1 MNATRTS
8 QDGPL
13 RGVRIVDLSTVLSGP
28 VATTLLADQGADVI
42 KVEAPGAGDLT
53 RQISTRS
60 NGVTAM
66 FQLANR
72 GKRAITIDLRRE
84 RGLGVLHKL
93 AARADVF
100 VQNFRPGVV
109 DRIGIGYD
117 ALRALNPDLVYL
129 SVSGFGS
136 VCPLAQTKV
145 YDNLIQAAS
154 GFASGQAGADGAPT
168 FIKNLA
174 CDKITALTAAQAI
187 TAALYARAMGR
198 GGQHI
203 ELAMLDA
210 AVWFLWTDRATEF
223 TWTGADVNVLPS
235 LSQYDVTRFKDGW
248 GTIAAVTDE
257 EFAGLCRALDVAHI
271 AEDPRFTTMT
281 KRLSDPDYP
290 RVYREI
296 VQGAAGQFTIGDAL
310 RRLGEAKVPAVAAV
324 SLSEIPDHPQ
334 IIANGLIVDDV
345 HPVAGPLQQPR
356 PAARFSATPAS
367 AAAPAPLPGQDTDAI
382 LDELGYDASERDAL
396 RADSAVA

>member
-1 MNATRTS
+1 MSTTNNPAH
-8 QDGPL
+8 GPL
-13 RGVRIVDLSTVLSGP
+13 HGVRIVDLSTVLSGP
-28 VATTLLADQGADVI
+28 VATTLLADQGASVI

-53 RQISTRS
+53 RSISSRS

-72 GKRAITIDLRRE
+72 GKRAITIDLRHE
-84 RGLGVLHKL
+84 RGGEVLRQL

-109 DRIGIGYD
+109 DRIGVGYD
-117 ALRALNPDLVYL
+117 TLRAINPELIYL
-129 SVSGFGS
+129 SIAGFGFRG
-136 VCPLAQTKV
+136 PLAQTKV

-154 GFASGQAGADGAPT
+154 GFAHNQAGDDERPT

-198 GGQHI
+198 GGQHV

-223 TWTGADVNVLPS
+223 TWTGDDVNLLPS
-235 LSQYDVTRFKDGW
+235 LSRYDVTRFKDGW
-248 GTIAAVTDE
+248 GTIAAVTDH
-257 EFAGLCRALDVAHI
+257 EFAGMCRALGVGHI
-271 AEDPRFTTMT
+271 AEDPRFSTMT

-296 VQGAAGQFTIGDAL
+296 VQGAAGAFTIGEAM
-310 RRLGEAKVPAVAAV
+310 RRLGEAKVPAVAAIA
-324 SLSEIPDHPQ
+324 LSEIPDHPQ
-334 IIANGLIVDDV
+334 IAANELIVESH
-345 HPVAGPLQQPR
+345 HPSAGPLRQPR
-356 PAARFSATPAS
+356 AAARFSATPVTVAG
-367 AAAPAPLPGQDTDAI
+367 PAPLRGEHTDQI
-382 LDELGYDASERDAL
+382 LEELGYDADARAVLRD
-396 RADSAVA
+396 DGAVA

>member
-1 MNATRTS
+1 MTTMNDPAH
-8 QDGPL
+8 GPL
-13 RGVRIVDLSTVLSGP
+13 HGVCIVDLSTVLSGP
-28 VATTLLADQGADVI
+28 VATTLLADQGASVI

-53 RQISTRS
+53 RSISSRS

-72 GKRAITIDLRRE
+72 GKRAITIDLRHE
-84 RGLGVLHKL
+84 RGNEVLRQL
-93 AARADVF
+93 AAQADVF
-100 VQNFRPGVV
+100 VQNFRPGVA

-117 ALRALNPDLVYL
+117 ALHAVNPELIYL
-129 SVSGFGS
+129 SISGFGFRG
-136 VCPLAQTKV
+136 PLARTKV

-154 GFASGQAGADGAPT
+154 GFAHNQAGDDEQPT

-174 CDKITALTAAQAI
+174 CDKITALTAAQAV

-223 TWTGADVNVLPS
+223 TWTGDDVNLLPS
-235 LSQYDVTRFKDGW
+235 LSRYDVTRFKDGW
-248 GTIAAVTDE
+248 GTIAAVTDD
-257 EFAGLCRALDVAHI
+257 EFAGMCRALGVGHI
-271 AEDPRFTTMT
+271 AEDPRFSTMT

-296 VQGAAGQFTIGDAL
+296 VQGAAGAFTIGEAM

-324 SLSEIPDHPQ
+324 ALSDIPDHPQ
-334 IIANGLIVDDV
+334 IAANELIVESH
-345 HPVAGPLQQPR
+345 HPTAGPLRQPR
-356 PAARFSATPAS
+356 AAARFSGTPARVS
-367 AAAPAPLPGQDTDAI
+367 GPAPLPGEHTDQI
-382 LDELGYDASERDAL
+382 LEELGYDADARAAL
-396 RADSAVA
+396 RDGGAVA

>member
-1 MNATRTS
+1 MNAARRS
-8 QDGPL
+8 VDGPL

-28 VATTLLADQGADVI
+28 VATTLMADQGASVI

-72 GKRAITIDLRRE
+72 GKRAITIDLTRE
-84 RGLGVLHKL
+84 QGKVVMHKL
-93 AARADVF
+93 AAKADVF
-100 VQNFRPGVV
+100 VQNFRPGVA

-117 ALRALNPDLVYL
+117 ALREVNNALIYL
-129 SVSGFGS
+129 SISGFGS
-136 VCPLAQTKV
+136 RGPLAQTKV

-154 GFASGQAGADGAPT
+154 GFASVQSGADGHPT

-187 TAALYARAMGR
+187 TAALYARAVGR
-198 GGQHI
+198 GGQHV

-223 TWTGADVNVLPS
+223 TWTGPNVKVLPS

-257 EFAGLCRALDVAHI
+257 EFAGLCRALGVGHI
-271 AEDPRFTTMT
+271 ADDPRFTTMT

-296 VQGAAGQFTIGDAL
+296 VQGAAGQFTVGEAL
-310 RRLGEAKVPAVAAV
+310 RRLSEAKVPAVAAV

-334 IIANGLIVDDV
+334 IIANGLIVTDE
-345 HPVAGPLQQPR
+345 HPVAGPLRQPR
-356 PAARFSATPAS
+356 PAARFSATPA
-367 AAAPAPLPGQDTDAI
+367 AAAGPAPLRGQDTDAI
-382 LDELGYDASERDAL
+382 LDELGYDAVARDAL
-396 RADSAVA
+396 RADGAVA

>member
-1 MNATRTS
+1 
-8 QDGPL
+8 
-13 RGVRIVDLSTVLSGP
+13 
-28 VATTLLADQGADVI
+28 
-42 KVEAPGAGDLT
+42 
-53 RQISTRS
+53 
-60 NGVTAM
+60 
-66 FQLANR
+66 
-72 GKRAITIDLRRE
+72 
-84 RGLGVLHKL
+84 LHKL

-117 ALRALNPDLVYL
+117 ALRALNPELIYL
-129 SVSGFGS
+129 SISGFGS
-136 VCPLAQTKV
+136 IGPLAQTKV

-154 GFASGQAGADGAPT
+154 GFATGQAGADGAPT

-174 CDKITALTAAQAI
+174 CDKITALTSAQAI

-223 TWTGADVNVLPS
+223 TWTGDDVNVLPS

-290 RVYREI
+290 HVYRDI
-296 VQGAAGQFTIGDAL
+296 VQGAAGQFTIGEAL
-310 RRLGEAKVPAVAAV
+310 RRLAEAKVPAVAAV
-324 SLSEIPDHPQ
+324 ALSEIPDHPQ

-345 HPVAGPLQQPR
+345 HPVACSLQQPR
-356 PAARFSATPAS
+356 PAARFSATPAA
-367 AAAPAPLPGQDTDAI
+367 AAAPAPLRGQDTDAI
-382 LDELGYDASERDAL
+382 LEELGYTASERDAL
-396 RADSAVA
+396 RADGAVA

>member
-1 MNATRTS
+1 MNAARRS
-8 QDGPL
+8 VDGPL

-28 VATTLLADQGADVI
+28 VATTLMADQGASVI

-72 GKRAITIDLRRE
+72 GKRAITIDLTRE
-84 RGLGVLHKL
+84 QGKEVLHKL
-93 AARADVF
+93 AAKADVF
-100 VQNFRPGVV
+100 VQNFRPGVA

-117 ALRALNPDLVYL
+117 ALREVNNTLIYL
-129 SVSGFGS
+129 SISGFGS
-136 VCPLAQTKV
+136 RGPLAQTKV

-154 GFASGQAGADGAPT
+154 GFASGQSGADGHPT

-187 TAALYARAMGR
+187 TAALYARAVGR
-198 GGQHI
+198 GGQHV

-223 TWTGADVNVLPS
+223 TWTGAEVKVLPS

-257 EFAGLCRALDVAHI
+257 EFTGLCRALGVGHI
-271 AEDPRFTTMT
+271 ADDPRFTTMT

-296 VQGAAGQFTIGDAL
+296 VQGAAGQFTVGEAL
-310 RRLGEAKVPAVAAV
+310 RRLSEAKVPAVAAV

-334 IIANGLIVDDV
+334 IIANGLIVTDE
-345 HPVAGPLQQPR
+345 HPVAGPLRQPR
-356 PAARFSATPAS
+356 PAACFSATPA
-367 AAAPAPLPGQDTDAI
+367 AAAGPAPLRGQDTDAI
-382 LDELGYDASERDAL
+382 LDELGYDAAARDAL
-396 RADSAVA
+396 RADGAVA

>member
-1 MNATRTS
+1 MNAARS
-8 QDGPL
+8 SADGPL
-13 RGVRIVDLSTVLSGP
+13 RGVHIVDLSTVLSGP
-28 VATTLLADQGADVI
+28 VATTLLADQGATVI
-42 KVEAPGAGDLT
+42 KVEAPGPGDLT
-53 RQISTRS
+53 RQVSTRS
-60 NGVTAM
+60 HGVTAM

-84 RGLGVLHKL
+84 LGHVVLRKL
-93 AARADVF
+93 VARADVF

-109 DRIGIGYD
+109 DRIGIGYE
-117 ALRALNPDLVYL
+117 ALHALNPELIYL
-129 SVSGFGS
+129 SISGFGS
-136 VCPLAQTKV
+136 VGPLAQTKV

-154 GFASGQAGADGAPT
+154 GFAHGQAGADGAPT

-187 TAALYARAMGR
+187 SAALYARAMGR

-257 EFAGLCRALDVAHI
+257 EFASLCRALDVAHI
-271 AEDPRFTTMT
+271 AEDPRFATMT
-281 KRLSDPDYP
+281 KRLSHPDYP

-296 VQGAAGQFTIGDAL
+296 VQGAAGNFTIGEAL
-310 RRLGEAKVPAVAAV
+310 RRLSEAKVPAVAAV
-324 SLSEIPDHPQ
+324 ALSEIPDHPQ
-334 IIANGLIVDDV
+334 IIANGLIVDDE

-356 PAARFSATPAS
+356 PAARFSATPAA

-382 LDELGYDASERDAL
+382 LDELGYSASERAAL
-396 RADSAVA
+396 RADGAVA

>member
-1 MNATRTS
+1 MNETRS
-8 QDGPL
+8 AADGPL

-28 VATTLLADQGADVI
+28 VATTLLADQGASVI
-42 KVEAPGAGDLT
+42 KVEAPGPGDLT

-72 GKRAITIDLRRE
+72 GKRAITIDLQRE
-84 RGLGVLHKL
+84 LGHEVLRKL
-93 AARADVF
+93 AASADIF

-117 ALRALNPDLVYL
+117 ELRAVNPELIYL
-129 SVSGFGS
+129 SISGFGS
-136 VCPLAQTKV
+136 RGPLAQTKV

-154 GFASGQAGADGAPT
+154 GFASGQGGDGSPT

-174 CDKITALTAAQAI
+174 CDKITALTAAQAM
-187 TAALYARAMGR
+187 TAALYARAVGR

-223 TWTGADVNVLPS
+223 TWTGDDVKVLPS

-248 GTIAAVTDE
+248 GTIAAVTDS
-257 EFAGLCRALDVAHI
+257 EFAALCRALEVGHI
-271 AEDPRFTTMT
+271 ADDPRFATMT

-296 VQGAAGQFTIGDAL
+296 VQGAASKFTVSEAL
-310 RRLGEAKVPAVAAV
+310 RRLSEAKVPAVAAV

-334 IIANGLIVDDV
+334 IIANELIVDDE
-345 HPVAGPLQQPR
+345 HPVAGPLRQPR
-356 PAARFSATPAS
+356 PAARFSATPA
-367 AAAPAPLPGQDTDAI
+367 AAAGPAPLPGQDTDAI
-382 LDELGYDASERDAL
+382 LRELGYDDDERDAL
-396 RADSAVA
+396 RADGAVG

>member
-1 MNATRTS
+1 MNATRNS
-8 QDGPL
+8 ADGPL

-28 VATTLLADQGADVI
+28 MATTLLADQGATVI

-66 FQLANR
+66 FQVANR

-84 RGLGVLHKL
+84 HGLAVLHKL
-93 AARADVF
+93 AAGADVF

-117 ALRALNPDLVYL
+117 ALRALNPELIYL
-129 SVSGFGS
+129 SISGFGS
-136 VCPLAQTKV
+136 VGPLAQTKV

-154 GFASGQAGADGAPT
+154 GFAHGQAGADGAPT

-187 TAALYARAMGR
+187 SAALYARAMGR

-223 TWTGADVNVLPS
+223 TWTGEDVKVLPS

-296 VQGAAGQFTIGDAL
+296 VQGAAGKFTIGEAL
-310 RRLGEAKVPAVAAV
+310 RRLSEAKVPAVAAV
-324 SLSEIPDHPQ
+324 ALSEIPDHPQ
-334 IIANGLIVDDV
+334 IIANELIVADE
-345 HPVAGPLQQPR
+345 HPLAGPLQQPR
-356 PAARFSATPAS
+356 PAARFSETP
-367 AAAPAPLPGQDTDAI
+367 AAPAGPAPVPGQHTDAI
-382 LDELGYDASERDAL
+382 LAELGYSATECAAL
-396 RADSAVA
+396 RSDGAVA

>member
-1 MNATRTS
+1 MPTTNNSAH
-8 QDGPL
+8 GPL
-13 RGVRIVDLSTVLSGP
+13 HGVRIVDLSTVLSGP
-28 VATTLLADQGADVI
+28 VATMLLADQGASVI
-42 KVEAPGAGDLT
+42 KVEAPGPGDLT
-53 RQISTRS
+53 RHVSSRS

-72 GKRAITIDLRRE
+72 GKRAITIDLRQE
-84 RGLGVLHKL
+84 RGGEVLRRLTAH
-93 AARADVF
+93 ADVF
-100 VQNFRPGVV
+100 VQNFRPGVA

-117 ALRALNPDLVYL
+117 ALRAIKPDLIYL
-129 SVSGFGS
+129 SISGFGS
-136 VCPLAQTKV
+136 RGPLAQTKV

-154 GFASGQAGADGAPT
+154 GFAHGQAGADGRPT

-174 CDKITALTAAQAI
+174 CDKITALTAAQAV

-223 TWTGADVNVLPS
+223 TWTGHDVNLLPS

-257 EFAGLCRALDVAHI
+257 EFAGMCRALGVGHI
-271 AEDPRFTTMT
+271 ADDPRFTTMA

-296 VQGAAGQFTIGDAL
+296 VQGAAGQFTVAEAL
-310 RRLGEAKVPAVAAV
+310 QRLADVKVPAVAAV
-324 SLSEIPDHPQ
+324 ALTEIPDHPQ
-334 IIANGLIVDDV
+334 IVANELIVDGE
-345 HPVAGPLQQPR
+345 HPTAGPLRQPR
-356 PAARFSATPAS
+356 AAARFSATPATV
-367 AAAPAPLPGQDTDAI
+367 AGPAPLRGQHTDDI
-382 LDELGYDASERDAL
+382 LEELGYDAAERAAL
-396 RADSAVA
+396 RDGGAVA

>member
-1 MNATRTS
+1 MPTTDNSAH
-8 QDGPL
+8 GPL
-13 RGVRIVDLSTVLSGP
+13 HGVRIVDLSTVLSGP
-28 VATTLLADQGADVI
+28 VATMLLADQGASVI
-42 KVEAPGAGDLT
+42 KVEAPGPGDLT
-53 RQISTRS
+53 RSISSRS

-72 GKRAITIDLRRE
+72 GKRAITIDLRHA
-84 RGLGVLHKL
+84 RGGEVLRRL
-93 AARADVF
+93 TTTADVF
-100 VQNFRPGVV
+100 VQNFRPGVAE
-109 DRIGIGYD
+109 RIGIGHD
-117 ALRALNPDLVYL
+117 ALRAVNPELIYL
-129 SVSGFGS
+129 SISGFGFRG
-136 VCPLAQTKV
+136 PLAQTKV

-154 GFASGQAGADGAPT
+154 GFAHNQAGDDQRPT

-198 GGQHI
+198 GGQHV

-223 TWTGADVNVLPS
+223 TWTGDDVNVLPS
-235 LSQYDVTRFKDGW
+235 LSRYDVTRFKDGW

-257 EFAGLCRALDVAHI
+257 EFAGMCRALGVGHI
-271 AEDPRFTTMT
+271 ADDPRFTTMT

-296 VQGAAGQFTIGDAL
+296 VQGAAGEFTIGDAM

-324 SLSEIPDHPQ
+324 ALSEIPDHPQ
-334 IIANGLIVDDV
+334 IAANELIVESE
-345 HPVAGPLQQPR
+345 HPTAGPLRQPR
-356 PAARFSATPAS
+356 AAARFSATPPTVGG
-367 AAAPAPLPGQDTDAI
+367 PAPVPGEHPDDI
-382 LDELGYDASERDAL
+382 LDELGYDAAERAAL
-396 RADSAVA
+396 RADGVVA

>member
-1 MNATRTS
+1 
-8 QDGPL
+8 
-13 RGVRIVDLSTVLSGP
+13 
-28 VATTLLADQGADVI
+28 
-42 KVEAPGAGDLT
+42 
-53 RQISTRS
+53 
-60 NGVTAM
+60 
-66 FQLANR
+66 
-72 GKRAITIDLRRE
+72 
-84 RGLGVLHKL
+84 
-93 AARADVF
+93 
-100 VQNFRPGVV
+100 
-109 DRIGIGYD
+109 
-117 ALRALNPDLVYL
+117 
-129 SVSGFGS
+129 
-136 VCPLAQTKV
+136 V

-154 GFASGQAGADGAPT
+154 GFAHGQGTDEGPT

-223 TWTGADVNVLPS
+223 TWTGDDVKVLPS

-257 EFAGLCRALDVAHI
+257 EFAGLCRALDVGHI

-296 VQGAAGQFTIGDAL
+296 LQDAAGKFTIGEAL
-310 RRLGEAKVPAVAAV
+310 RRLNEAKVPAVAAV
-324 SLSEIPDHPQ
+324 ALSEIPDHPQ
-334 IIANGLIVDDV
+334 IIANGTIVTDD
-345 HPVAGPLQQPR
+345 HPLAGPLQQPR
-356 PAARFSATPAS
+356 PAARFSSTPA
-367 AAAPAPLPGQDTDAI
+367 AASGPAPVRGQDTDAI
-382 LDELGYDASERDAL
+382 LTELGYDDGERAAL
-396 RADSAVA
+396 RADGAVA